1 MPYVQCNIQSGL
13 SAEKKK
19 ELALEVAKVLNE
31 TLGSPMEY
39 IHVGISEIPSG
50 QFVESGQ
57 INFKYSAPSPDS
69 GRAT

>member
-13 SAEKKK
+13 APEKKR
-19 ELALEVAKVLNE
+19 ELALEIAKVLNE

-57 INFKYSAPSPDS
+57 IDFKYSETPSDPK
-69 GRAT
+69 AA

>member
-13 SAEKKK
+13 AAEKKR
-19 ELALEVAKVLNE
+19 ELALEIAKVLNE

-57 INFKYSAPSPDS
+57 IDFRYSDTPSDPK
-69 GRAT
+69 AA